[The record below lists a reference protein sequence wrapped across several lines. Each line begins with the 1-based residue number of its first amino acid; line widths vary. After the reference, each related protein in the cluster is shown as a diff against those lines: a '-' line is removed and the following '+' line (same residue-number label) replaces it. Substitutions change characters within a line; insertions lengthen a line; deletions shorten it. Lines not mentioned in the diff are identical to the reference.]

1 MFFARR
7 PSADAIDRFL
17 RDSRDLPLSYQPVG
31 ILDLETTRGNVDE
44 LTVAI
49 GRGPAEFARAR
60 AGLIAWRQFEI
71 GWVET
76 YPRNA
81 PVVAGTVVAVLIRH
95 LGFWSLNGCRVVYE
109 AGSPADGTRFGYAY
123 GTLTNHAEAGEE
135 LFEIFID
142 PATEIVSYRIRAR
155 SWPRATLAKL
165 GQPIVRA
172 LQARFR
178 AESARAMQ
186 SVIANPWARSP
197 EPRGTM
203 HDHECP

>member
-1 MFFARR
+1 
-7 PSADAIDRFL
+7 
-17 RDSRDLPLSYQPVG
+17 LPLSYEPVG
-31 ILDLETTRGNVDE
+31 ILDLESTRGNLDE

-60 AGLIAWRQFEI
+60 AALLGWKQFDL
-71 GWVET
+71 GWVEA
-76 YPRNA
+76 YPPRA

-95 LGFWSLNGCRVVYE
+95 LGFWSLNGCRVVYA
-109 AGSPADGTRFGYAY
+109 AGSPTDGTRFGYAY

-142 PATEIVSYRIRAR
+142 PATEVVSYHIRAT

-178 AESARAMQ
+178 SDSARAMQ
-186 SVIANPWARSP
+186 SLIANR
-197 EPRGTM
+197 
-203 HDHECP
+203 